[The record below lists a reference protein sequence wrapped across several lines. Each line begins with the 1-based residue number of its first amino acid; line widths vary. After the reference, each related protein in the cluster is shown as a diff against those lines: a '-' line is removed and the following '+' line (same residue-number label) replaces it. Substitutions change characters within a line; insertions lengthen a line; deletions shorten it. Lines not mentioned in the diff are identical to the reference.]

1 MRENQPRDHLS
12 DLCGFGCRFFQKLET
27 HRRIVKQLAR
37 HNGRPLRTGCFRDAL
52 DLSTLV
58 DRARSRFLVDAA
70 RRYRQFGYRRDGGQ
84 RLAAEAQR
92 VQSEQIVRFCDF
104 ACRMAFKGHT
114 NVAGADSASV
124 IRDAQI
130 GNAAVADF
138 HGDACCACV

>member
-12 DLCGFGCRFFQKLET
+12 DLRGFGCRFFQELET

-37 HNGRPLRTGCFRDAL
+37 HNGRSLRTGRFRDAL

-58 DRARSRFLVDAA
+58 DRARPRFLVDAA
-70 RRYRQFGYRRDGGQ
+70 RRYRQLGYCGDGSQ

-92 VQSEQIVRFCDF
+92 VQGEQIVRFCDF